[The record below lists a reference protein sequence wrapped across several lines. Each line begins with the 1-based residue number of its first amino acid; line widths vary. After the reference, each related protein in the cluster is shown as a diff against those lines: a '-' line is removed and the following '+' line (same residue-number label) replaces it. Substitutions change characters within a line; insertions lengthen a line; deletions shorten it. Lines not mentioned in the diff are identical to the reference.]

1 MQAFEDW
8 NQKLK
13 STFNETSKEDV
24 LTVMEAGKMLGLSKD
39 HMKLYVEKN
48 RITKIP
54 IARSVHRYLLLRSEI
69 EQIAKSSKFTK

>member
-1 MQAFEDW
+1 MQVFEDW

-13 STFNETSKEDV
+13 STFNETSTEAV
-24 LTVMEAGKMLGLSKD
+24 LTVMEAGKILGLSKD

-54 IARSVHRYLLLRSEI
+54 IARSVHRYLLLKSEI
-69 EQIAKSSKFTK
+69 EQIAQSSKFTK